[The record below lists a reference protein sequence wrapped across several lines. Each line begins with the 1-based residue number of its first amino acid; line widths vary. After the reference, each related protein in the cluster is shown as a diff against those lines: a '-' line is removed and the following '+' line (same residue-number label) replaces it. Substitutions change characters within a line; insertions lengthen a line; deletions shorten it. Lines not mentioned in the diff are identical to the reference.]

1 MRLAVA
7 TGAVLALLAAAGCG
21 GGGDGGTGAG
31 SREPL
36 TREDLIGVVGPAPDV
51 PEGAAYNPDAGAST
65 YTLAD
70 LRARAQTASDR
81 TTVRALERSGFEQIY
96 QRSFD
101 GPVNVADATAY
112 LFRDADGA
120 AKAFAYL
127 KGTLDHTEAGSG
139 TTLSE
144 LSADGLGEES
154 WGAHL
159 SGESESALFLF
170 RTRNLVV
177 VADMS
182 CDGACEFDV
191 GKAARA
197 YADGIDER
205 AKAS

>member
-1 MRLAVA
+1 MRPAVVA
-7 TGAVLALLAAAGCG
+7 AAVLALLAAAGCG
-21 GGGDGGTGAG
+21 GGNGGAGAG
-31 SREPL
+31 SGTPL

-51 PEGAAYNPDAGAST
+51 PEGAAYDPDAGAST
-65 YTLAD
+65 YSLAD

-81 TTVRALERSGFEQIY
+81 ATVRTLEQSGFEQIY
-96 QRSFD
+96 QRSFT
-101 GPVNVADATAY
+101 GAINVADATAY
-112 LFRDADGA
+112 LFRDAAGA

-127 KGTLDHTEAGSG
+127 KRTLDHTETGSG

-144 LSADGLGEES
+144 LSADGLGEEA